1 MSVISSVFDFPAG
14 ITSSIWPTTFLSISR
29 ATNVHA
35 YGVSL
40 ERRSSEY
47 LIDTSFSLLIENE
60 INVVRK
66 GGLA

>member
-1 MSVISSVFDFPAG
+1 MSVIRSVFDFPTG

-29 ATNVHA
+29 ATNVHVN
-35 YGVSL
+35 GVVA
-40 ERRSSEY
+40 ERRSTEY
-47 LIDTSFSLLIENE
+47 LIDISFSLVIENE

>member
-1 MSVISSVFDFPAG
+1 MIRSVFDFPAG

-29 ATNVHA
+29 ATNVHVN
-35 YGVSL
+35 GVVA
-40 ERRSSEY
+40 EWRSSEY
-47 LIDTSFSLLIENE
+47 LIDISFSLVIENE

>member
-1 MSVISSVFDFPAG
+1 MSVIRSVFDFPAG

-29 ATNVHA
+29 ATNVHVNA
-35 YGVSL
+35 DVA
-40 ERRSSEY
+40 ERRSNEY
-47 LIDTSFSLLIENE
+47 LIDITFSLVIENE